1 MNYELTEHAK
11 ESLQKRTN
19 IRLEWLEQ
27 AIAMPHRIEPDRI
40 DPNLEHRLLRIDEF
54 DGRVLR
60 VVMNANVKPPRI
72 ITVFFDRS
80 LRGLV

>member
-19 IRLEWLEQ
+19 IRLEWVEQ
-27 AIAMPHRIEPDRI
+27 ALTSPHRVEPDSI
-40 DPNLEHRLLRIDEF
+40 DSTLEHRIFRVDEF

-60 VVMNANVKPPRI
+60 VVLNANVNPARI

-80 LRGLV
+80 LRGLI